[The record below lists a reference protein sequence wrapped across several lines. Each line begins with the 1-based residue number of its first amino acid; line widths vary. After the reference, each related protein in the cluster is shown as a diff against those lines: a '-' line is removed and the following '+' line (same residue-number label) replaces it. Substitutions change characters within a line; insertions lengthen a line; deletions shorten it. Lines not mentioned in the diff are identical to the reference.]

1 MFAPTRL
8 SEFHDQIGMM
18 VLAAPD
24 HFSSVYKDIYGEDQ
38 KRILVEVFKELDEGF
53 HFVEKKV
60 KDPAKLA
67 QLRQLLKDSLVAY
80 QAGDEM
86 KGAHLLQDFEDIVWP
101 DRFKEYER
109 RKGIAES

>member
-1 MFAPTRL
+1 MFPLTRL
-8 SEFHDQIGMM
+8 SEFHDHIGML
-18 VLAAPD
+18 VLAAPGRLPEE
-24 HFSSVYKDIYGEDQ
+24 YGESQ
-38 KRILVEVFKELDEGF
+38 ARALVEAFKELDEGF

-67 QLRQLLKDSLVAY
+67 QLRQLLKDSLAAY

-101 DRFKEYER
+101 NRFKEYAQ